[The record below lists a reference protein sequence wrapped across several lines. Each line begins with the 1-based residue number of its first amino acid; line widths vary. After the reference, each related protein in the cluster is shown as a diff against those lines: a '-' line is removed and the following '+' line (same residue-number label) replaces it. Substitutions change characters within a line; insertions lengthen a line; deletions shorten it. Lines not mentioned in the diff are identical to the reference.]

1 MQSLIEIRRRIEAGA
16 ITPQAAIEASRD
28 AVHADDGA
36 IRAFVHLDEAA
47 GPGGPGPLQ
56 GIAVGVKDI
65 VDVAG
70 QPTGMGSPIYDGWR
84 PRADAP
90 VASLLRRAGATP
102 LGKTS
107 TTAFAYLDPTP
118 TRNPRNPSH
127 TPGGS
132 SSGSAAAVAAG
143 MVPLAIGTQTGGS
156 VIRPASY
163 CGVAAIK
170 PSYRMLPTVGVKCF
184 SWSLDTVG
192 LFAASVP
199 DVAFALAAI
208 TGRGEL
214 LPEGEPG
221 LPRIGVVAQDF
232 AGEPDPAM
240 AAALERAAGLAAAA
254 GARVTRVA
262 LPSILTA
269 AFAAHGT
276 IQDFE
281 ATQALAFEYD
291 RHRDALPPL
300 LRAMLDEAAAVEP
313 GAYDAARSTAN
324 RARGALRDVFLESDV
339 LLTVSAPGPAPETL
353 AATGSSAFNR
363 LWTLM
368 GTPCVNV
375 PGLAD
380 AGGLPL
386 GIQVVAPFGADALAL
401 SAARFL
407 ETALREA

>member
-1 MQSLIEIRRRIEAGA
+1 MQSLIEIRRRIEAGSL
-16 ITPQAAIEASRD
+16 TPQAAIEASLEAIR
-28 AVHADDGA
+28 AADGA
-36 IRAFVHLDEAA
+36 IRAFVHVDEGA
-47 GPGGPGPLQ
+47 GPGTEGPLQ

-70 QPTGMGSPIYDGWR
+70 QPTGMGSPIYDGWH

-90 VASLLRRAGATP
+90 VTSLLRRAGATP
-102 LGKTS
+102 LAKTS

-118 TRNPRNPSH
+118 TRNPRNPGHS
-127 TPGGS
+127 PGGS

-192 LFAASVP
+192 LFAASTA

-221 LPRIGVVAQDF
+221 LPRIGVVIQDF
-232 AGEPDPAM
+232 AGEPDPSM
-240 AAALERAAGLAAAA
+240 AAALERAAELAAAA
-254 GARVTRVA
+254 GARVSRAT
-262 LPSILTA
+262 LPPILAA
-269 AFAAHGT
+269 AFTAHGT

-281 ATQALAFEYD
+281 VSQALAFEYD
-291 RHRDALPPL
+291 LHRDALPPL
-300 LRAMLDEAAAVEP
+300 LREMLEGASAVGP

-324 RARGALRDVFLESDV
+324 RARSALRDVFLDADV

-353 AATGSSAFNR
+353 ASTGSSAFNR

-375 PGLAD
+375 PGLVD
-380 AGGLPL
+380 PRGLPL

-407 ETALREA
+407 ETALREG